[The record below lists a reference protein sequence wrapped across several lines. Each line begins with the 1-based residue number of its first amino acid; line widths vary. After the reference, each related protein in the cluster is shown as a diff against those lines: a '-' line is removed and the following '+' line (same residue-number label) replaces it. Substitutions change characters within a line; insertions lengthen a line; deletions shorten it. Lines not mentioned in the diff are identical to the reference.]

1 MTKQEL
7 EEFARLGGLNMRI
20 PEIDGEVMALE
31 ICERGYYLTYHKP
44 QIGWKK
50 FFNLEEKYVDTTTEN

>member
-7 EEFARLGGLNMRI
+7 EEFARLRGLNMRI

-31 ICERGYYLTYHKP
+31 IYEYGHYTTYHKP
-44 QIGWKK
+44 QIGWKN
-50 FFNLEEKYVDTTTEN
+50 FFNLEEQYVNTTNEN

>member
-7 EEFARLGGLNMRI
+7 ESLARLRGLNMRI

-31 ICERGYYLTYHKP
+31 ICEGGHYRTYHKP
-44 QIGWKK
+44 QIGWKN
-50 FFNLEEKYVDTTTEN
+50 FFNLEEKYVDTTNEN

>member
-7 EEFARLGGLNMRI
+7 ESLALLQNLTMRI
-20 PEIDGEVMALE
+20 PDIDGEVMALE
-31 ICERGYYLTYHKP
+31 IYEDGDYRTYHKP